1 MFKSN
6 GARTT
11 LRTAAIMLLGTLMLV
26 AAKGPMPDE
35 VLAPLLT
42 ATGMIMYVAAFTHII
57 RKVLFPYIDLRA
69 LLQVVMET
77 KNGTVAAIVI
87 AAVVYII
94 GVLYTAFVSMLR

>member
-6 GARTT
+6 GVRTT
-11 LRTAAIMLLGTLMLV
+11 LRVLAIMVLGTLMLV

-42 ATGMIMYVAAFTHII
+42 ATGMVMYVAAFTHII

-77 KNGTVAAIVI
+77 KNGMAASIVI
-87 AAVVYII
+87 ASVVYII
-94 GVLYTAFVSMLR
+94 GVLYMAFVAMLR

>member
-77 KNGTVAAIVI
+77 KNGTAAAIVI